1 MTAHKPRFLNQ
12 GEAALVI
19 EFGDSVDPTINAKV
33 LFLEAELNS
42 KNLIGLEETTPS
54 YRSLLVCYEP
64 LTLKR
69 ALLIAI
75 IEEILAKL
83 DNPPPILSGRTWTIP
98 CCYEVPLAED
108 LTEVAQILSLPEA
121 DISSLHTQP
130 AYRVYMYGFA
140 PGWCYLGGLLQGL
153 SLSRRLTP
161 RAPTPDGAVMIGG
174 GLSLIATH
182 PMPTG
187 WYVIGRTPERLFSLD
202 RAPPFLLAPGDTVL
216 FEKITLATF
225 FDLERRVKNGET
237 IIKMT
242 DPE

>member
-42 KNLIGLEETTPS
+42 KNLIGLEEITPS

-83 DNPPPILSGRTWTIP
+83 DNPPPIFQVEPGRSH
-98 CCYEVPLAED
+98 V
-108 LTEVAQILSLPEA
+108 
-121 DISSLHTQP
+121 
-130 AYRVYMYGFA
+130 
-140 PGWCYLGGLLQGL
+140 
-153 SLSRRLTP
+153 
-161 RAPTPDGAVMIGG
+161 VMR
-174 GLSLIATH
+174 S
-182 PMPTG
+182 P
-187 WYVIGRTPERLFSLD
+187 
-202 RAPPFLLAPGDTVL
+202 
-216 FEKITLATF
+216 
-225 FDLERRVKNGET
+225 
-237 IIKMT
+237 
-242 DPE
+242 